1 MSELTLDDA
10 RRVTAAAEGKALDLG
25 RAVTITVTDASGHVR
40 AQTRLPVD
48 GRGPISQDHRL
59 TTNW

>member
-25 RAVTITVTDASGHVR
+25 CAVITG
-40 AQTRLPVD
+40 
-48 GRGPISQDHRL
+48 
-59 TTNW
+59 